1 MVADT
6 YAGVFTTTHTPIV
19 STANKMPTGF
29 YELTPTEAYIARS
42 DDVISPLAT
51 KKPPATSVSKYIKP
65 RKKDMQ
71 EVHAQ
76 AQHFKRMN
84 TSAAPTMIGTVTV
97 FHDNSHPY

>member
-42 DDVISPLAT
+42 DRTLESCIYQYKMTNVVNGIDFW
-51 KKPPATSVSKYIKP
+51 P
-65 RKKDMQ
+65 R
-71 EVHAQ
+71 
-76 AQHFKRMN
+76 F
-84 TSAAPTMIGTVTV
+84 GTY
-97 FHDNSHPY
+97 S